1 MNPLEDYHHP
11 DSNKD
16 DNHLR
21 ATTTTTDNDAISL
34 LQQIFPEESI
44 DHLRQL
50 HAARCHDSFSKSG
63 DGVGH
68 EKNRDDAALP
78 RSSLNRS
85 IVPIDDAFLRLP
97 LNVAVRRPMSNMA
110 VIRKD
115 QNEKRRSSYQ
125 YVLIAD
131 LERQVAMPFDSNERK
146 KSLLYTCVLPRQNQG
161 SLGLT
166 LTADLRVIDISHA
179 TSTTNTTTST
189 RIRLGDIVWGV
200 EGCILPRHDMN
211 TAMEMLKSA
220 PDPVVLHLLR
230 DDGHLEDTHD
240 GFFKSMDYIPVR
252 TVPSLLDVTN
262 NSIDESELLSTSAVV
277 VPAHL
282 QQQQHPLLQRLEK
295 EGIVIDSPSTSNLMN
310 ATRIMMTTRND
321 DHDDDAPSTTFI
333 PALSVRVVNV
343 FVDPEQERAYTLWV
357 HDVAAGAEWYAPI
370 RYDRDFL
377 DLRNALLSCASVKT
391 KHNSYLYPSWNRVIQ
406 SIPFPKNSSLSAS
419 SSSKN
424 GTWGAMIFAGRRRPQ
439 PKYGNATSPSSAASS
454 QPGDIDAIAR
464 QLEYFLRSICAIL
477 QKETIT
483 TNQIP
488 MDDSSIMEMAILLQS
503 FLGFH
508 DPQQQQQ
515 QQTRNQIPQ
524 FIGIQKDNHKA
535 VKSSQTRLQRQIRLY
550 TYRVLL
556 TVDEIR
562 QCLDDF
568 VDVMRTQGPRWHDI
582 EELEAKGLLK
592 QQANQY
598 LQRLQTFLD
607 RWQDMIV
614 EGCQDDFREMA
625 YQSEFSPLHV
635 LAEKHPSGSSSGS
648 GGADADF
655 WARLVREAVREQV
668 ELEVYVP
675 LRSVVSRWL
684 VHGWRHE
691 DMEVSFKIKE
701 LRKRPPEFFV
711 RGGCSNFLNAGSW
724 NSQPKPNEWS
734 TVCAILSD
742 GVGLS
747 TLPCVKLRAIVEAAK
762 EIFRIFSTKQ
772 QNLSSGNSSIN
783 NKNKVGHSACNFA
796 DTSSHPLGADD
807 FLPIFIYC
815 VVQAEIERPC
825 ALCVLLRSLCDR
837 INKIGEIGYYL
848 LTFEA
853 AITHCHEIDLTEDCE
868 EMQSFLSIPLDD
880 EE

>member
-1 MNPLEDYHHP
+1 MNPLEIHP
-11 DSNKD
+11 DDD
-16 DNHLR
+16 DNDEHDNPR
-21 ATTTTTDNDAISL
+21 AADDTNTTTTAISL
-34 LQQIFPEESI
+34 LQQIFPGESI

-50 HAARCHDSFSKSG
+50 HAARCRDSS
-63 DGVGH
+63 
-68 EKNRDDAALP
+68 N
-78 RSSLNRS
+78 RSSSLGPSR
-85 IVPIDDAFLRLP
+85 IIDATVDDDTFLRLP
-97 LNVAVRRPMSNMA
+97 LNVAVRRPRSNRTI
-110 VIRKD
+110 IRND
-115 QNEKRRSSYQ
+115 HDEKRRSSYQ
-125 YVLIAD
+125 YVLIED
-131 LERQVAMPFDSNERK
+131 LERQVAIPLESNGK
-146 KSLLYTCVLPRQNQG
+146 NTAMLLYTCVIPRQDQG

-179 TSTTNTTTST
+179 TSRINTTST

-200 EGCILPRHDMN
+200 EGCVLPRHDMN
-211 TAMEMLKSA
+211 TTMEMLRSA
-220 PDPVVLHLLR
+220 PDPVVLHLLQ
-230 DDGHLEDTHD
+230 DDGHVD
-240 GFFKSMDYIPVR
+240 GAHNAFWKSMDDIPVR

-262 NSIDESELLSTSAVV
+262 NTLEDSDPLSTSTVV
-277 VPAHL
+277 VPTHV
-282 QQQQHPLLQRLEK
+282 QQKHPLLHRLEK
-295 EGIVIDSPSTSNLMN
+295 EGMITDSPSTSDSMTF
-310 ATRIMMTTRND
+310 TRIMMMTRND
-321 DHDDDAPSTTFI
+321 DHEDDAPSTTQTI

-357 HDVAAGAEWYAPI
+357 HDVAAGMEWYAPI
-370 RYDRDFL
+370 RYDRDFR
-377 DLRNALLSCASVKT
+377 DLRNALLSCAAAKT
-391 KHNSYLYPSWNRVIQ
+391 KCNRAIQ
-406 SIPFPKNSSLSAS
+406 SIPFPINISLSAS
-419 SSSKN
+419 ASSKN
-424 GTWGAMIFAGRRRPQ
+424 GTWGSMIFASRRRPQ
-439 PKYGNATSPSSAASS
+439 PKSGSASSPSSPTSLY
-454 QPGDIDAIAR
+454 PGDIDVMAR

-477 QKETIT
+477 QIEIIA

-488 MDDSSIMEMAILLQS
+488 MDESSIMEMAILLQS

-515 QQTRNQIPQ
+515 QQQTRNQIPQ
-524 FIGIQKDNHKA
+524 YIGINKDDKKN
-535 VKSSQTRLQRQIRLY
+535 VQNSRTRLQRRIRLY

-562 QCLDDF
+562 QGLDDF
-568 VDVMRTQGPRWHDI
+568 VDVMRTQGPKWHDL
-582 EELEAKGLLK
+582 EELEAKGILK

-607 RWQDMIV
+607 QWQDMIM
-614 EGCQDDFREMA
+614 EGCQEDFREMA
-625 YQSEFSPLHV
+625 SQSEFSPLPTLV
-635 LAEKHPSGSSSGS
+635 DNHPSASTSGS

-711 RGGCSNFLNAGSW
+711 RGGVRGNFLNSGGW
-724 NSQPKPNEWS
+724 NSHSKPNEWS
-734 TVCAILSD
+734 TVSTILSE
-742 GVGLS
+742 GVGMS

-762 EIFRIFSTKQ
+762 EIFRIFATKQ
-772 QNLSSGNSSIN
+772 KKPISGSCRIV
-783 NKNKVGHSACNFA
+783 NKNSVGLSACNFE

-837 INKIGEIGYYL
+837 LNKIGEIGYYL

-853 AITHCHEIDLTEDCE
+853 AITHCHEIDLTEDFE
-868 EMQSFLSIPLDD
+868 EMQSFMSIPLDD